1 MTGWGIDL
9 LSDGN
14 APVMSPVVV
23 TGDTK
28 GAKQK
33 LDEGERY
40 ILQMRERVALLGK
53 ETEAEKLYAS
63 IASGSL
69 TFRSDRDKQQAI
81 ALAEQTDAFNDK
93 PHAIKGAQKRLEEYA
108 RLMDTLYPDRA
119 KAKRL
124 EDGAALLGEHL
135 QVGSPE
141 YVDAYKKMVKQFGSA
156 TDEMDDS
163 DR

>member
-1 MTGWGIDL
+1 MKGWGIDL

-53 ETEAEKLYAS
+53 ETEAEKLHCARRTNGRIQRPAGRNKRGAEAVGGVRKADGHVVPGS
-63 IASGSL
+63 RKGQASG
-69 TFRSDRDKQQAI
+69 RWCGI
-81 ALAEQTDAFNDK
+81 
-93 PHAIKGAQKRLEEYA
+93 
-108 RLMDTLYPDRA
+108 
-119 KAKRL
+119 
-124 EDGAALLGEHL
+124 
-135 QVGSPE
+135 VGRTPPS
-141 YVDAYKKMVKQFGSA
+141 
-156 TDEMDDS
+156 
-163 DR
+163 R